1 MASIFSRI
9 INGELPGHFV
19 WEDEQCVAIMTIQP
33 IREGHLMVIPRQEVE
48 EWTELPAD
56 LMSHMMQVAQR
67 LAQAQKQCFPSVRS
81 GLMLSGL
88 DVPHVHIHVLPIDSP
103 EDMNFANARNAD
115 AESLADCAQ
124 RLKAALS

>member
-9 INGELPGHFV
+9 IDGELPGHFV
-19 WEDEQCVAIMTIQP
+19 WEDEHCVAIMTIQP
-33 IREGHLMVIPRQEVE
+33 IREGHVLVIPREEVA
-48 EWTELPAD
+48 EWTELAAE

-67 LAQAQKQCFPSVRS
+67 LARAQKACLPSLRS

-103 EDMNFANARNAD
+103 DDMNFANARDAD

-124 RLKAALS
+124 RIKAALT

>member
-19 WEDEQCVAIMTIQP
+19 WEDEHCVAIMTIQP
-33 IREGHLMVIPRQEVE
+33 IRDGHLMVIPRQEIE
-48 EWTELPAD
+48 EWTDLPAE
-56 LMSHMMQVAQR
+56 LMGHLMQVAQR
-67 LAQAQKQCFPSVRS
+67 LAHAQKQCFPSVRI

-115 AESLADCAQ
+115 ADALSDCAE
-124 RLKAALS
+124 RIRSALG